1 MRTGSVR
8 KSDLENKYVFWDI
21 DGTLAPYRFNDH
33 VSDPE
38 GTNNGMSLK
47 EISEHIFLTRKPS
60 QHMMKVVYSCGARR
74 NFIMGHCQVQQEM
87 DDKQLWL
94 DKHFSIIRRQ
104 DRILTFEN
112 ISKADSIIEYCAGH
126 RIDLKDVVYVDDAL
140 VFLREAERKGIKSYH
155 ISSFLDWDYS
165 DDYFNSKDASITFEE
180 CEVVPDDSQK
190 IKEKHILNAK
200 NFERFFGE
208 RKSMMIYING
218 QWKNTD
224 TYQR

>member
-1 MRTGSVR
+1 MRTESVR

-60 QHMMKVVYSCGARR
+60 QHMMKIVYSCGARR

-94 DKHFSIIRRQ
+94 DKHFPIIRRQ

-126 RIDLKDVVYVDDAL
+126 RIDLKDAVYIDDVL

-165 DDYFNSKDASITFEE
+165 DDYFNSKDTPVTFEE

-200 NFERFFGE
+200 NFERFFG
-208 RKSMMIYING
+208 KG
-218 QWKNTD
+218 KV
-224 TYQR
+224 

>member
-94 DKHFSIIRRQ
+94 DKHFPIIKRQ
-104 DRILTFEN
+104 DRLLTFEN

-126 RIDLKDVVYVDDAL
+126 RIDLKDAVYVDDVL

-165 DDYFNSKDASITFEE
+165 DDYFNSKDAPITFEE

-200 NFERFFGE
+200 NFERFFG
-208 RKSMMIYING
+208 KG
-218 QWKNTD
+218 KV
-224 TYQR
+224 

>member
-94 DKHFSIIRRQ
+94 DKHFPIIRRQ

-112 ISKADSIIEYCAGH
+112 ISKADSIVEYCSGH
-126 RIDLKDVVYVDDAL
+126 RIDLKDAVYVDDVL

-165 DDYFNSKDASITFEE
+165 DDYFNSKDTPVTFEE

-200 NFERFFGE
+200 NFERFFG
-208 RKSMMIYING
+208 KG
-218 QWKNTD
+218 KV
-224 TYQR
+224 

>member
-126 RIDLKDVVYVDDAL
+126 RIDLKNVVYVDDVLA
-140 VFLREAERKGIKSYH
+140 FLREAERKGIKSYH

-165 DDYFNSKDASITFEE
+165 DYYFNSKDAPITFEK

-190 IKEKHILNAK
+190 IKEKHILNAM
-200 NFERFFGE
+200 NFERFFG
-208 RKSMMIYING
+208 KG
-218 QWKNTD
+218 KV
-224 TYQR
+224 

>member
-94 DKHFSIIRRQ
+94 DKHFPIIRRQ

-112 ISKADSIIEYCAGH
+112 ISKADSIVEYCAGH
-126 RIDLKDVVYVDDAL
+126 RIDLKDAVYVDDVI

-165 DDYFNSKDASITFEE
+165 DDYFNSKDAPITFEE

-200 NFERFFGE
+200 NFERFFG
-208 RKSMMIYING
+208 KG
-218 QWKNTD
+218 KV
-224 TYQR
+224 

>member
-94 DKHFSIIRRQ
+94 DKYFPIIKRQ

-126 RIDLKDVVYVDDAL
+126 RINLKDVVYVDDVL

-200 NFERFFGE
+200 NFERFFG
-208 RKSMMIYING
+208 KG
-218 QWKNTD
+218 KV
-224 TYQR
+224 

>member
-126 RIDLKDVVYVDDAL
+126 RIDLKDVVYVDDVI

-165 DDYFNSKDASITFEE
+165 DDYFNSKDAPITFEE

-200 NFERFFGE
+200 NFERFFG
-208 RKSMMIYING
+208 KG
-218 QWKNTD
+218 KV
-224 TYQR
+224 

>member
-94 DKHFSIIRRQ
+94 DKYFPIIRRQ

-112 ISKADSIIEYCAGH
+112 ISKADSIIEYCAEH
-126 RIDLKDVVYVDDAL
+126 RIDLKDVVYVDDVLA
-140 VFLREAERKGIKSYH
+140 FLREAERKGIKSYH

-165 DDYFNSKDASITFEE
+165 DDYFNSKDEPITFEE
-180 CEVVPDDSQK
+180 CEVVPDDSQ
-190 IKEKHILNAK
+190 IENCLVCL
-200 NFERFFGE
+200 
-208 RKSMMIYING
+208 
-218 QWKNTD
+218 T
-224 TYQR
+224 

>member
-94 DKHFSIIRRQ
+94 DKHFPIIRRQ

-112 ISKADSIIEYCAGH
+112 ISKADSIVEYCAGH
-126 RIDLKDVVYVDDAL
+126 RIDLKDAVYVDDVL

-165 DDYFNSKDASITFEE
+165 DDYFNSKDTPVTFEE

-200 NFERFFGE
+200 NFERFFDLYKWSIREE
-208 RKSMMIYING
+208 RE
-218 QWKNTD
+218 
-224 TYQR
+224 R

>member
-1 MRTGSVR
+1 MRTGSIR

-94 DKHFSIIRRQ
+94 DKHFPIIRRQ
-104 DRILTFEN
+104 DRILTYEN
-112 ISKADSIIEYCAGH
+112 ISKADSIVEYCAGH
-126 RIDLKDVVYVDDAL
+126 RIDLKDVVYVDDVLA
-140 VFLREAERKGIKSYH
+140 FLREAERKGIKSYH

-165 DDYFNSKDASITFEE
+165 DDYFNSKDAPITFEE
-180 CEVVPDDSQK
+180 CEVVPDDSQ
-190 IKEKHILNAK
+190 IENCLVCL
-200 NFERFFGE
+200 
-208 RKSMMIYING
+208 
-218 QWKNTD
+218 T
-224 TYQR
+224 

>member
-94 DKHFSIIRRQ
+94 DKHFPIIKRQ

-112 ISKADSIIEYCAGH
+112 ISKADSIVEYCAGH
-126 RIDLKDVVYVDDAL
+126 RIDLKNVVYVDDVLA
-140 VFLREAERKGIKSYH
+140 FLREAERKGIKSYH

-165 DDYFNSKDASITFEE
+165 DDYFNSKDAPITFEE
-180 CEVVPDDSQK
+180 CEIVPYDSQK

-200 NFERFFGE
+200 NFERFFG
-208 RKSMMIYING
+208 KG
-218 QWKNTD
+218 KV
-224 TYQR
+224 

>member
-1 MRTGSVR
+1 MRTGSIR

-94 DKHFSIIRRQ
+94 DKHFPIIKRQ

-112 ISKADSIIEYCAGH
+112 ISKADSIVEYCAGH
-126 RIDLKDVVYVDDAL
+126 RIDLKDVVYVDDVLA
-140 VFLREAERKGIKSYH
+140 FLREAERKGIKSYH

-165 DDYFNSKDASITFEE
+165 DDYFNSKDAPITFEE
-180 CEVVPDDSQK
+180 CEVVPDDSQ
-190 IKEKHILNAK
+190 IENCLVCLA
-200 NFERFFGE
+200 
-208 RKSMMIYING
+208 
-218 QWKNTD
+218 
-224 TYQR
+224 

>member
-8 KSDLENKYVFWDI
+8 KSDLEKKYVFWDI

-94 DKHFSIIRRQ
+94 DKHFPIIRRQ

-112 ISKADSIIEYCAGH
+112 ISKADSIVEYCAGH
-126 RIDLKDVVYVDDAL
+126 RIDLKDAVYVDDVL

-165 DDYFNSKDASITFEE
+165 DDYFNSKDAPITFEE

-200 NFERFFGE
+200 NFERFFG
-208 RKSMMIYING
+208 KG
-218 QWKNTD
+218 KV
-224 TYQR
+224 

>member
-94 DKHFSIIRRQ
+94 DKHFPIIRRQ

-112 ISKADSIIEYCAGH
+112 ISKADSIVEYCAGH
-126 RIDLKDVVYVDDAL
+126 RIDLKDAVYVDDVL

-165 DDYFNSKDASITFEE
+165 DDYFNSKDAPITFEE

-190 IKEKHILNAK
+190 IKEK
-200 NFERFFGE
+200 
-208 RKSMMIYING
+208 
-218 QWKNTD
+218 
-224 TYQR
+224 TYLKCQKF

>member
-94 DKHFSIIRRQ
+94 DKHFPIIKRQ
-104 DRILTFEN
+104 DRLLTFEN

-126 RIDLKDVVYVDDAL
+126 RIDLKDAVYVDDVL

-165 DDYFNSKDASITFEE
+165 DDYFNSKDAPITFEE
-180 CEVVPDDSQK
+180 CEVVPNDSQK

-200 NFERFFGE
+200 NFERFFG
-208 RKSMMIYING
+208 KG
-218 QWKNTD
+218 KV
-224 TYQR
+224 

>member
-8 KSDLENKYVFWDI
+8 KSDLENKYIFWDI

-94 DKHFSIIRRQ
+94 DKHFTIIRRQ

-112 ISKADSIIEYCAGH
+112 ISKADSIVEYCAGH
-126 RIDLKDVVYVDDAL
+126 RIDLKDAVYVDDVL

-165 DDYFNSKDASITFEE
+165 DDYFNSKDAPITFEE

-200 NFERFFGE
+200 NFERFFG
-208 RKSMMIYING
+208 KG
-218 QWKNTD
+218 KV
-224 TYQR
+224 

>member
-1 MRTGSVR
+1 MRTGCVR

-94 DKHFSIIRRQ
+94 DKHFPIIKRQ
-104 DRILTFEN
+104 DRLLTFEN

-126 RIDLKDVVYVDDAL
+126 RIDLKDAVYVDDVL

-165 DDYFNSKDASITFEE
+165 DDYFNSKDAPITFEE

-200 NFERFFGE
+200 NFERFFG
-208 RKSMMIYING
+208 KG
-218 QWKNTD
+218 KV
-224 TYQR
+224 

>member
-1 MRTGSVR
+1 MRTGSIR

-94 DKHFSIIRRQ
+94 DKHFPIIKRQ

-112 ISKADSIIEYCAGH
+112 ISKADSIVEYCAGH
-126 RIDLKDVVYVDDAL
+126 RIDLKDVVYVDDVLA
-140 VFLREAERKGIKSYH
+140 FLREAERKGIKSYH
-155 ISSFLDWDYS
+155 ISSFLDWEYS
-165 DDYFNSKDASITFEE
+165 DDYFNSKDAPITFEE
-180 CEVVPDDSQK
+180 CEVVPDDSQ
-190 IKEKHILNAK
+190 IENCLVCLA
-200 NFERFFGE
+200 
-208 RKSMMIYING
+208 
-218 QWKNTD
+218 
-224 TYQR
+224 

>member
-21 DGTLAPYRFNDH
+21 DGTIAPYRFNDH

-94 DKHFSIIRRQ
+94 DKHFPIIRRQ

-112 ISKADSIIEYCAGH
+112 ISKADSIVEYCAGH
-126 RIDLKDVVYVDDAL
+126 RIDLKDAVYVDDVL

-165 DDYFNSKDASITFEE
+165 DDYFNSKDAPITFEE

-200 NFERFFGE
+200 NFERFFG
-208 RKSMMIYING
+208 KG
-218 QWKNTD
+218 KV
-224 TYQR
+224 

>member
-1 MRTGSVR
+1 MIYIGRKNITNFIQSIR
-8 KSDLENKYVFWDI
+8 KSDLEGKYVFWDI

-33 VSDPE
+33 VSDPD

-60 QHMMKVVYSCGARR
+60 QHMIKVVYSCGARR

-94 DKHFSIIRRQ
+94 DKHFPIIRQQ

-112 ISKADSIIEYCAGH
+112 ISKADSIVEYCAGH
-126 RIDLKDVVYVDDAL
+126 RIDLKDVVYVDDVLA
-140 VFLREAERKGIKSYH
+140 FLREAEQKGIKSYH

-165 DDYFNSKDASITFEE
+165 DDYFSLKDTDLYPLESTD
-180 CEVVPDDSQK
+180 V
-190 IKEKHILNAK
+190 
-200 NFERFFGE
+200 FFD
-208 RKSMMIYING
+208 IHNG
-218 QWKNTD
+218 
-224 TYQR
+224 